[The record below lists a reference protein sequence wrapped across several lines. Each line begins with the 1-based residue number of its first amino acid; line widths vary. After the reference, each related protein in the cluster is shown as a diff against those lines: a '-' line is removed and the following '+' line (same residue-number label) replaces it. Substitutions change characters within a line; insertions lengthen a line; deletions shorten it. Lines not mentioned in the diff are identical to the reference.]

1 MSRAQLR
8 TTLGQ
13 VIYRL
18 LRPLRYLTQFHYPTR
33 FHYHLTVPVALT
45 LIATVLILPNRDATA
60 AHESVDRALQLL
72 RVLTGFFVAGLTAI
86 ASLKRKALDD
96 TISGDSPPYVLKNSA
111 RQPLTRRQF
120 LAGLFGYLAF
130 LSFSTYL
137 FGIYWIGAV
146 PMLAEAYP
154 YVLAVVQPIATCV
167 VHFIVM
173 NIFVN
178 SLVGLFY
185 FSEQLHRPDNAG
197 FKRGP
202 PS

>member
-1 MSRAQLR
+1 
-8 TTLGQ
+8 
-13 VIYRL
+13 
-18 LRPLRYLTQFHYPTR
+18 LTQFRYPTK
-33 FHYHLTVPVALT
+33 FHYHITIPAVFTLT
-45 LIATVLILPNRDATA
+45 ATVLLLPNRDFTA
-60 AHESVDRALQLL
+60 AHESIDRALQLL
-72 RVLTGFFVAGLTAI
+72 RFLTGFFIAGLTAI
-86 ASLKRKALDD
+86 ASLQREALDD
-96 TISGDSPPYVLKNSA
+96 TMSGDSPPYVLKNTA
-111 RQPLTRRQF
+111 HQPLTRRQF

-130 LSFSTYL
+130 LSFSTCL

-154 YVLAVVQPIATCV
+154 YGLAVMQPIATCIF
-167 VHFIVM
+167 HFIVM

-197 FKRGP
+197 FKRRP